1 MVNSIQSSAI
11 AGLQQAQNKMQRN
24 ASNIARANQVQEPKN
39 TRDVT
44 RSLVELNQNK
54 NVAQASLKVLK
65 TEDEMI
71 GSLLDVMK
79 LL

>member
-71 GSLLDVMK
+71 GSLLDVK
-79 LL
+79 A